1 MFFENLSPK
10 ARCRS
15 IFLGSK
21 WEWLPIFFV
30 PLQSTMTRVFHHRLT
45 PGELCGILLLAL
57 ASLYCFWF
65 GTWPMAVLGALL
77 VAVAVRGIDRGIH
90 TDYVLDDDQ
99 LTTQSGRIG
108 RQRGQAIPLQTI
120 TALRRMPRHLLT
132 GSYVMV
138 EHGYHN
144 ISIFTPEN
152 EASFVEA
159 VGKRVSLA
167 KNTCQEKETES

>member
-1 MFFENLSPK
+1 
-10 ARCRS
+10 
-15 IFLGSK
+15 
-21 WEWLPIFFV
+21 
-30 PLQSTMTRVFHHRLT
+30 MTRVFHHRLT
-45 PGELCGILLLAL
+45 LGELCGILLLAL

-138 EHGYHN
+138 EHGDHN
-144 ISIFTPEN
+144 IIL
-152 EASFVEA
+152 
-159 VGKRVSLA
+159 RV
-167 KNTCQEKETES
+167 

>member
-10 ARCRS
+10 ARCIS

-45 PGELCGILLLAL
+45 LGELCGILLLAL

-77 VAVAVRGIDRGIH
+77 LAGAVRG
-90 TDYVLDDDQ
+90 L
-99 LTTQSGRIG
+99 
-108 RQRGQAIPLQTI
+108 
-120 TALRRMPRHLLT
+120 
-132 GSYVMV
+132 
-138 EHGYHN
+138 
-144 ISIFTPEN
+144 
-152 EASFVEA
+152 
-159 VGKRVSLA
+159 
-167 KNTCQEKETES
+167 

>member
-1 MFFENLSPK
+1 
-10 ARCRS
+10 
-15 IFLGSK
+15 
-21 WEWLPIFFV
+21 
-30 PLQSTMTRVFHHRLT
+30 MTRVFHHRLT
-45 PGELCGILLLAL
+45 LGELCGILLLAL

-138 EHGYHN
+138 E
-144 ISIFTPEN
+144 
-152 EASFVEA
+152 A

>member
-1 MFFENLSPK
+1 
-10 ARCRS
+10 
-15 IFLGSK
+15 
-21 WEWLPIFFV
+21 
-30 PLQSTMTRVFHHRLT
+30 MTRVFHHRLT
-45 PGELCGILLLAL
+45 LGELCGILLLAL

-65 GTWPMAVLGALL
+65 GTCPMAVLGALL
-77 VAVAVRGIDRGIH
+77 VAVAVWGIDRGIH

-138 EHGYHN
+138 EHGDHN